1 MTGHNISPI
10 IICAWGLA
18 TDLAAKSKKIK
29 HFYMRYFKLL
39 VISILIGPSLFAQP
53 DSTHNIKPGGD
64 SKSYATL
71 YVYRQ
76 KSFVG
81 SMISYN
87 LSVNDSTICRMKNNS
102 KYIIRLYKEGET
114 ELTAKTEKKSSV
126 RINVEFGK
134 EYYLKCGVKTGIMAG
149 RPQLELIDPEQGKL
163 DFQNVEGRNKESE
176 KEN

>member
-1 MTGHNISPI
+1 
-10 IICAWGLA
+10 
-18 TDLAAKSKKIK
+18 
-29 HFYMRYFKLL
+29 MRYFKLL
-39 VISILIGPSLFAQP
+39 LISILIGPSLFAQS
-53 DSTHNIKPGGD
+53 DSTNNDQSGD
-64 SKSYATL
+64 NSKSYATL
-71 YVYRQ
+71 HVYRQ
-76 KSFVG
+76 KNFVG

-87 LSVNDSTICRMKNNS
+87 LSVNDSTVCRVKNNS

-114 ELTAKTEKKSSV
+114 ELTAKTEKKSAV

-149 RPQLELIDPEQGKL
+149 RPQLELIYPEQGKL